1 MAETSVPPSFIPHD
15 TGVVTP
21 VSRRRSAGLS
31 DLLLL
36 CAIVLFVASA
46 ALAGGVFLYQQF
58 LAAESASKLSQ
69 LERAKAAFQPSLI
82 QELTRLDD
90 RMHAADR
97 ILGSHVAPTAFFSAL
112 EKATL
117 ETISFQSLD
126 FQSPD
131 PQHMTIKMAGIAQS
145 VNSIALQADL
155 FSKNGVIASPIFSS
169 IARQSD
175 GVHFNLS
182 AVLNPLSI
190 NYGTLVT
197 TPLEGATQDQVLPLE
212 NPEAPANLSPFDAP
226 AGAKAPQN

>member
-1 MAETSVPPSFIPHD
+1 MVEKSVPTSFIPHD
-15 TGVVTP
+15 TGVVAP
-21 VSRRRSAGLS
+21 VLRRKSAGLN

-46 ALAGGVFLYQQF
+46 ALGAGVFLYQQF
-58 LAAESASKLSQ
+58 LATESASKLSQ

-97 ILGSHVAPTAFFSAL
+97 ILGVHIAPTAFFLAL
-112 EKATL
+112 QQATL
-117 ETISFQSLD
+117 ATISFQTLD
-126 FQSPD
+126 FQAPD
-131 PQHMTIKMAGIAQS
+131 AQHMTIKMAGIAQS

-155 FSKNGVIASPIFSS
+155 FSKNGVIASPIFSN

-182 AVLNPLSI
+182 AVVNPASI
-190 NYGTLVT
+190 SYAALVAGTQNQT
-197 TPLEGATQDQVLPLE
+197 LPQGSA
-212 NPEAPANLSPFDAP
+212 EAPGNLSPFDAP
-226 AGAKAPQN
+226 STAPETNLPQN